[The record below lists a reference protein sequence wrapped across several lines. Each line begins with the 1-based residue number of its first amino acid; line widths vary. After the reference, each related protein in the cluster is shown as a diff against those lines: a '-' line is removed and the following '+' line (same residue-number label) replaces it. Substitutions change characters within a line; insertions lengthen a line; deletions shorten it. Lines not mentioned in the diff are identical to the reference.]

1 MGYISGIRALTGTYK
16 ISLGEPVRDRG
27 ARPETRRV
35 LGREPPPGAK
45 GREGARTFFL
55 SRCNTRVF

>member
-1 MGYISGIRALTGTYK
+1 MGYISGIRALTVAYK

-35 LGREPPPGAK
+35 LGREPPPGDK
-45 GREGARTFFL
+45 GREGTRTFFL
-55 SRCNTRVF
+55 TGCYIRVF

>member
-45 GREGARTFFL
+45 GREGSRTFFL

>member
-1 MGYISGIRALTGTYK
+1 MGYMGGIRALTVAYK

-27 ARPETRRV
+27 AGPETRKV